1 MKTNQDKV
9 AIVTGSSRG
18 IGAAI
23 AKRLAADGVAIV
35 VNYAG
40 RIADPE
46 KVVTNEQERMTRGF
60 GHRLFQLWPWVHEA
74 LCIETVDLCL
84 QPLKGFGAHTA
95 ALKQLFG
102 SRDLRARSRRRVA
115 PGCIACR
122 QAQHKNIYESTKE
135 VGDDHN
141 LNKSQHRYL

>member
-1 MKTNQDKV
+1 LRP
-9 AIVTGSSRG
+9 G
-18 IGAAI
+18 
-23 AKRLAADGVAIV
+23 
-35 VNYAG
+35 G
-40 RIADPE
+40 RIVNFSSS
-46 KVVTNEQERMTRGF
+46 VVG
-60 GHRLFQLWPWVHEA
+60 LA
-74 LCIETVDLCL
+74 LVETVELCL
-84 QPLKGFGAHTA
+84 QPLKGFGALTA

-115 PGCIACR
+115 PGRIACR